1 MDHVCSETAPHTW
14 HGRQWD
20 YGSVAGGSLFR
31 ILADRLKCLSNCSR
45 AGLRTC
51 VQRSSGR
58 CCPRSRLPQRRRPRP
73 RCRQGRTDADVRRR
87 TSDLFT
93 FGAINHSALDV
104 DGQAASGLAGCG
116 VERDGEGRQKEGGR
130 HETSA
135 SGARS
140 PMEGRSHSAVR
151 IVHEPRSALRCRQR
165 ANNHCIYKRVSHSR
179 WRSPPSL
186 PPSGRG
192 PSQSARVG

>member
-1 MDHVCSETAPHTW
+1 M
-14 HGRQWD
+14 
-20 YGSVAGGSLFR
+20 
-31 ILADRLKCLSNCSR
+31 
-45 AGLRTC
+45 
-51 VQRSSGR
+51 
-58 CCPRSRLPQRRRPRP
+58 
-73 RCRQGRTDADVRRR
+73 
-87 TSDLFT
+87 FT

-151 IVHEPRSALRCRQR
+151 IVHEPRSDATRRCAAR
-165 ANNHCIYKRVSHSR
+165 AGANEPTIIAFTNEYLILVGVPR
-179 WRSPPSL
+179 PPSL
-186 PPSGRG
+186 PPVAVPPNLRASAESVGRSVGRWLSGYE
-192 PSQSARVG
+192 